1 MLAVASGAQ
10 ERVKRDN
17 VNYVLVGAVVA
28 AAFVV
33 LLMALAIITG
43 RSGASSSYVA
53 HYRNV
58 TGLHYG
64 APVFYEG
71 YRIGQVAAIDP
82 ERSMSTGSAASSAP
96 PVADKPGQERLGTR
110 YKVTLAVRRDWPI
123 PKDSVARMTSSGL
136 LADVAIGISEGASRE
151 MAAPG
156 SELAATENADLFA
169 SMNDLA
175 QQLGDLTRNQIGPL
189 VKNLAGHVDSIATTL
204 DKNTPEIIAQSHALL
219 QRLNTASD
227 SVNDVIKPQNR
238 AAIGAILGNVRDL
251 SRDLKATQ
259 GQLNEA
265 IVRIDSVVRENR
277 SGVRDSVDDLRGVM
291 AALSGRIDSIS
302 QHLEVAARN
311 FDEFAREVR
320 MNPNRL
326 LIAPKGDKVEQEPK

>member
-1 MLAVASGAQ
+1 M
-10 ERVKRDN
+10 KRDN

-28 AAFVV
+28 AAFV
-33 LLMALAIITG
+33 LLLVALALITG

-71 YRIGQVAAIDP
+71 YRIGQVASIDP
-82 ERSMSTGSAASSAP
+82 ERAIGSAAL
-96 PVADKPGQERLGTR
+96 PVAQHADKSAREQSGTR

-123 PKDSVARMTSSGL
+123 PKDSVARMTSTGL
-136 LADVAIGISEGASRE
+136 LADVAIGISEGASRD

-204 DKNTPEIIAQSHALL
+204 DKNTPEILAQSHALL

-259 GQLNEA
+259 AQLNEA

-277 SGVRDSVDDLRGVM
+277 PAVRDSAEDLRSVM

-302 QHLEVAARN
+302 QHLEVASRN

>member
-1 MLAVASGAQ
+1 
-10 ERVKRDN
+10 VKRDN

-33 LLMALAIITG
+33 LLVALAIITG
-43 RSGASSSYVA
+43 RSGASTSYTA

-82 ERSMSTGSAASSAP
+82 ERAAAVPASAP
-96 PVADKPGQERLGTR
+96 PIADKSNQNHHGTR

-123 PKDSVARMTSSGL
+123 PKDSVARMTSTGL
-136 LADVAIGISEGASRE
+136 LADVAIGISEGASRD

-156 SELAATENADLFA
+156 SELAAMENADLFA

-189 VKNLAGHVDSIATTL
+189 VKNLAGHVDSISTAL
-204 DKNTPEIIAQSHALL
+204 DKSTPEILAQSHALL

-251 SRDLKATQ
+251 SHDLKATQ
-259 GQLNEA
+259 AQLNEA

-277 SGVRDSVDDLRGVM
+277 PGVRDSVDDLRGVM